1 MYRHT
6 GNLKKHGGLRTAS
19 GQVLVGSGISF
30 SRVQET
36 SWPSWPRGRD
46 DNINPLGALEARPV
60 EEREHPHPSG
70 RRA

>member
-6 GNLKKHGGLRTAS
+6 GNLKKHGGLHTAS
-19 GQVLVGSGISF
+19 GQVLVGSGISL

-36 SWPSWPRGRD
+36 SWPSWPTGRD

-60 EEREHPHPSG
+60 EEREQPHPSG